1 MVCWA
6 NVALFETQFLA
17 SSEVPSCSY
26 SACLIF
32 SRIPSVEQ
40 SEGTSQCT
48 LDLMPHVLRLDWE
61 MELGKGT
68 CFEDNKNI
76 FAWSL
81 TRNQSEKILR
91 PIFLVL
97 WSQQIIQIPLGHTWH
112 PICPLMNNLGLW
124 RIWSPSR
131 ST

>member
-32 SRIPSVEQ
+32 SRIPRVEQ
-40 SEGTSQCT
+40 SECTSQCT
-48 LDLMPHVLRLDWE
+48 LDLMLYVLRLDWE
-61 MELGKGT
+61 MEFGKGN
-68 CFEDNKNI
+68 CLEGNKI

-81 TRNQSEKILR
+81 TRNPSETILR

-97 WSQQIIQIPLGHTWH
+97 WSQQIILTPLGLGHWH
-112 PICPLMNNLGLW
+112 PVCPLMSNLGFW
-124 RIWSPSR
+124 RIWSPYKSA
-131 ST
+131 